1 MRTPSSHP
9 LRITSRM
16 ATARLRQLRDEFRI
30 LTSAFPDL
38 RDAFDPDELPI
49 DFILK
54 RDAPSGPA
62 ADVHQR
68 PGGKRPASDD

>member
-1 MRTPSSHP
+1 MSPHTLQLTR
-9 LRITSRM
+9 RM
-16 ATARLRQLRDEFRI
+16 AAARLRQLVDEFRL

-54 RDAPSGPA
+54 RDAQAERLTPPTVHPR
-62 ADVHQR
+62 ADLKE
-68 PGGKRPASDD
+68 PGSDD